1 MIEGNVHKQHGSWF
15 CIHIHVTRLLQR
27 IYPPVF
33 ALSDTSPFPSVCLC
47 QWVPACIMHW
57 FFLTISS
64 PSKPKIQSTQNVFI
78 VFYTIAKAYK
88 ELLQLQQS
96 STFEVTLVAA
106 RVTRGKQPIAYFTL
120 VERKQIQW
128 VRIELKSPIRSKIP
142 PFTPR
147 EMVGGRGKCN
157 DMLGARPTSIPHRC
171 MCVNK

>member
-1 MIEGNVHKQHGSWF
+1 MTG
-15 CIHIHVTRLLQR
+15 LLER
-27 IYPPVF
+27 IYQPVF
-33 ALSDTSPFPSVCLC
+33 CSFRYLAVPFRLPMSVRACLHNAL
-47 QWVPACIMHW
+47 I
-57 FFLTISS
+57 FLTISS

-78 VFYTIAKAYK
+78 VFHTIAKAYK

-96 STFEVTLVAA
+96 SPFEVTPVAA

-147 EMVGGRGKCN
+147 EMVGGWG
-157 DMLGARPTSIPHRC
+157 GGG
-171 MCVNK
+171 